1 MAYSRRDIFY
11 MLKDTIVDLHPTVMD
26 EKITYNASFWH
37 TLQMDQFDL
46 IEVIMHM
53 EQKVGMTTNNISRL
67 KNVSYLGDF
76 CNQFYDILK
85 TQYPEKTI
93 DETPGIVKLINRW
106 FPSRTK

>member
-1 MAYSRRDIFY
+1 MVYSRRDIFNI
-11 MLKDTIVDLHPTVMD
+11 LKETIIDLHPTVVD
-26 EKITYNASFWH
+26 EKITHNASFWF
-37 TLQMDQFDL
+37 TLQMDQLDL
-46 IEVIMHM
+46 IELIMHM
-53 EQKVGMTTNNISRL
+53 ERKVGMTTDNISRL

-93 DETPGIVKLINRW
+93 DETPGIVKLMNRW